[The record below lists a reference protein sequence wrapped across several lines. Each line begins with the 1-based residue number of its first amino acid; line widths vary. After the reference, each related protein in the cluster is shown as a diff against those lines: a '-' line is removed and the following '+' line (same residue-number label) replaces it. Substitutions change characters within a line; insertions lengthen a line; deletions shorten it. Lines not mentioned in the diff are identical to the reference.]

1 MFFNGYQNNR
11 IEVTLFELTGTAVI
25 GSINYPIDNNG
36 GIIIML
42 IVICQRMETILFTSG
57 NNIAGLS
64 IE

>member
-57 NNIAGLS
+57 NNIADLS